1 MKTEDY
7 ADDKEMVNIFKS
19 MVETKTSSK
28 RKGAGEYAQFV
39 SAGKLRK
46 ILNNKPFGLTFI
58 RHKFNKL
65 MMEWGTDNFQSVSAR
80 ALDQGIEQAMQPD
93 PLDQSGTPARGVT
106 TSTGRKSSGNK
117 RKAKYNGSDVP
128 KEPNQVLPPPVVHKS
143 DGSRKKM
150 RFSEAEKEAIRQGV
164 LKFGV
169 GKWAQTK
176 SAHEVTLRNRTS
188 VMIKDC
194 YRTMC
199 KRGEFHPPLKTEDL
213 EVIPITTTMPDLPAE
228 SPSELPA
235 ETSEEPAE
243 TAMI

>member
-19 MVETKTSSK
+19 MVETKTSAK
-28 RKGAGEYAQFV
+28 RKGAGEYFQFV
-39 SAGKLRK
+39 QATQLRK
-46 ILNNKPFGLTFI
+46 ILNNKPFDLNFI

-65 MMEWGTDNFQSVSAR
+65 MMEWGTDNFQSVGAR
-80 ALDQGIEQAMQPD
+80 ALDQGIEQALQAD
-93 PLDQSGTPARGVT
+93 PPDQSGTRARGV
-106 TSTGRKSSGNK
+106 TSTGRKSTGNK
-117 RKAKYNGSDVP
+117 RKAKYNGADIP
-128 KEPNQVLPPPVVHKS
+128 KEPNQVQPPAVAHKP

-176 SAHEVTLRNRTS
+176 AAHEVTLRNRTS

-199 KRGEFHPPLKTEDL
+199 KKGEFHLTLKSEDL
-213 EVIPITTTMPDLPAE
+213 GVIPVPTTMPDLP
-228 SPSELPA
+228 PELPA
-235 ETSEEPAE
+235 ETSEEPTEIA
-243 TAMI
+243 II

>member
-1 MKTEDY
+1 VKTEDY

-80 ALDQGIEQAMQPD
+80 ALDQGIEQAMQAD

-106 TSTGRKSSGNK
+106 TSTGRKSTGNK

-164 LKFGV
+164 
-169 GKWAQTK
+169 
-176 SAHEVTLRNRTS
+176 EVTLRNRTS

-213 EVIPITTTMPDLPAE
+213 GVIPIPATMPDLPAE
-228 SPSELPA
+228 SPAELPA